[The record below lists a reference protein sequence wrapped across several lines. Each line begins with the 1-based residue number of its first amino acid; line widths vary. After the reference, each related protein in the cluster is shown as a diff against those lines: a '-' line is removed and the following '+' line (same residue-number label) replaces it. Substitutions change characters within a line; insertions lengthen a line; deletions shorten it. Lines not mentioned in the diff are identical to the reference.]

1 MGDNQCL
8 SPYPSRDDLG
18 ANERLILIIAFAVL
32 TPMTL
37 ILNGFLIIGLYKTK
51 QHRNVF
57 SRFIM
62 VLSIS
67 DFCIGLFIQPV
78 VIYLFIPGKEIAE
91 NCFASWYLTVV
102 GYVFLNFSGLVI
114 FMVSIDRFLRL
125 RKSHRY
131 AQKVTVQ
138 KVNYALVGAFLFCV
152 VTSVAAYVSAIYDFF
167 CIFNMVIITINF
179 ISAGGV
185 LNFYFLAWRNVRKRI
200 SSLKNLSTRSSRYS
214 SATQVDCVG
223 TEGGGFRYD
232 KSTAQSPKKSSL
244 LNVLN
249 KSKLSLASK
258 KSRPLYDA
266 AMTRTVAAIL
276 VCCCVTYPPYL
287 IVSFYRSVMFTVEGH
302 CNRKSHSTNVW
313 FFWSFFLM
321 FLNCVVNV
329 ILYSC
334 HNRQLKDLL
343 RNIRSYCGGRDDRQ
357 LKISSLDVTVTK
369 ECSRD
374 YGNTNC
380 VHVKEKPS
388 FV

>member
-1 MGDNQCL
+1 MGDSQCL
-8 SPYPSRDDLG
+8 SPYPSRENLG
-18 ANERLILIIAFAVL
+18 PSERFILIIAFAVL

-37 ILNGFLIIGLYKTK
+37 ILNGFLIFGLYKTK

-62 VLSIS
+62 VLSVS

-78 VIYLFIPGKEIAE
+78 VIYLFIPGKEIE
-91 NCFASWYLTVV
+91 NDCFASWYLTIV
-102 GYVFLNFSGLVI
+102 GYIFLNFSGIVI
-114 FMVSIDRFLRL
+114 FMVSIDRFFRL

-131 AQKVTVQ
+131 AQKVNIE
-138 KVNYALVGAFLFCV
+138 KVNFALVGAFLFSV
-152 VTSVAAYVSAIYDFF
+152 VTAIAAYISAVYDFF
-167 CIFNMVIITINF
+167 CVFNMAIIIINF
-179 ISAGGV
+179 ISAAGI

-200 SSLKNLSTRSSRYS
+200 SSLKNLSTRSRYS
-214 SATQVDCVG
+214 SSTQVDSVG
-223 TEGGGFRYD
+223 VEVGGSEKMGG
-232 KSTAQSPKKSSL
+232 QSSKKSSL
-244 LNVLN
+244 LSVLN

-258 KSRPLYDA
+258 RSRPQYDA

-276 VCCCVTYPPYL
+276 VCCCVTYPPYF
-287 IVSFYRSVMFTVEGH
+287 IVSFYRSVMFTLEGH
-302 CNRKSHSTNVW
+302 CNRKSHPTNIW

-321 FLNCVVNV
+321 FLNCIINV

-343 RNIRSYCGGRDDRQ
+343 RTFRSFCGASRNDGQ

-369 ECSRD
+369 ESS
-374 YGNTNC
+374 NTNY
-380 VHVKEKPS
+380 VNVKEKPS